1 MEIYKGALHFQ
12 RRSTIKKVEVVLCV
26 LKLFVPRGIL
36 HYIPFILR
44 LIPDI
49 LQELQPSCRET
60 MLALGFVILGML
72 RNLLC

>member
-12 RRSTIKKVEVVLCV
+12 HPSTIKKVEVVLCV
-26 LKLFVPRGIL
+26 PKLFLPRGIL
-36 HYIPFILR
+36 HYIQFILR

-49 LQELQPSCRET
+49 LQELRPSCRET
-60 MLALGFVILGML
+60 MPALGFVILDML